1 MNALKALTRNTIT
14 SIKGNKRLYTIISK
28 NKYRRDIQPGY
39 TRYNWDS
46 MTYEKASYEVIYL

>member
-1 MNALKALTRNTIT
+1 MNSLKLLTRNTFRRNNGFY
-14 SIKGNKRLYTIISK
+14 SFISK

-46 MTYEKASYEVIYL
+46 LNYEKISI